1 MTLPLPAVQ
10 PIVLDDD
17 ALPTNASAQGIVRCL
32 CLLADEAM
40 TLKLP
45 ATQSAIQDAVRT
57 ALAETGVSGA
67 YISRRLLH

>member
-1 MTLPLPAVQ
+1 MTLPLAAVE
-10 PIVLDDD
+10 PIALDDD
-17 ALPTNASAQGIVRCL
+17 LAPASAQGIVRCL

-57 ALAETGVSGA
+57 ALVETGGTGLR
-67 YISRRLLH
+67 ISRRLLH